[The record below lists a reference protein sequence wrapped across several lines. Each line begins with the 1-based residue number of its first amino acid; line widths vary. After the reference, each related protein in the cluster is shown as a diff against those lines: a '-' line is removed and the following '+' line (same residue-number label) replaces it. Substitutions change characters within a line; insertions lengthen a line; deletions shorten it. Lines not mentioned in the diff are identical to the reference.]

1 MNKHI
6 IFCFILSLFSLGLSA
21 QLRLNVQGN
30 AAIQGNLSM
39 GNPEANITGIDM
51 LAGLNNLRFSTDNG
65 TTEHM
70 RLTDLGYLGIGTANP
85 NFRLEVYGET
95 QTVLGLTNT
104 SAGGRAW
111 SLYSLGASNGE
122 GAGNFMIRD
131 ETSGNNRFFIDTNGN
146 IGIGTISLGSDK
158 LHIVTDANANYGAR
172 INNSNIGA
180 EQVGVVSTT
189 YGSGDG
195 TRIGVYGRV
204 ISDGG
209 GGQQY
214 AVYGLANSTNASNI
228 TIGVFGSNITTG
240 TGVKYAGYFN
250 GDVTVSGVFNNPSD
264 EKLKRNISD
273 LDKAIE
279 RVMALRPVSY
289 EFRSRDFPQMQLAKG
304 AQLGFLAQEMEAVF
318 PELVKQN
325 KHPEMPK
332 TWDENGNPR
341 TYYPAVDYK
350 GLNYNGLIPV
360 LTKATQEQQEEIE
373 KLETRVIE
381 RDRLI
386 AKLED
391 RLARLE
397 QVVEKLA
404 GEASG
409 SSAQTIPVTS
419 ADLRQNQP
427 NPFTETTLIKYA
439 IPDNVYQAE
448 LQITD
453 VNGRLLKTIVI
464 DQRGEGTTRLQ
475 AQSLSAG
482 TYFYSLV
489 LDGRALES
497 KKMVLTK

>member
-1 MNKHI
+1 M
-6 IFCFILSLFSLGLSA
+6 
-21 QLRLNVQGN
+21 
-30 AAIQGNLSM
+30 
-39 GNPEANITGIDM
+39 
-51 LAGLNNLRFSTDNG
+51 
-65 TTEHM
+65 
-70 RLTDLGYLGIGTANP
+70 
-85 NFRLEVYGET
+85 
-95 QTVLGLTNT
+95 
-104 SAGGRAW
+104 
-111 SLYSLGASNGE
+111 
-122 GAGNFMIRD
+122 
-131 ETSGNNRFFIDTNGN
+131 
-146 IGIGTISLGSDK
+146 
-158 LHIVTDANANYGAR
+158 DANANYGAR

-264 EKLKRNISD
+264 EKLKRNISG

-453 VNGRLLKTIVI
+453 INGRLLKTIVI

-489 LDGRALES
+489 LDGRALER